1 MWAHNSLC
9 TNHIATFGSE
19 AQKRRY
25 LPRLASGEVLGAW
38 GLTEPG
44 SGSDAAAL
52 RTRAEWRDGEW
63 VLNGSKAFFTNA
75 SVGGIA
81 VVLARTDP
89 GQRSRGISAFIL
101 ERGTPGFRAGQPYRK
116 LGLHASDTAELIFE
130 DARVPATGLLGERG
144 MGFVQAMQV
153 LEGGR
158 IAMAAMAVGIAD
170 AALGQSV
177 KYMNQRTAFGRTLAE
192 FNGLQGMLADVAT
205 EVEVARLLTLRAA
218 YLKDAGRPARHAAAM
233 AKLFASETAMK
244 VASKAVQIHGGA
256 GYITEFPVERIFRDA
271 KLTEIGEGAA
281 ERQRLVIPRRG
292 TGPDP
297 RRVAAVFRDPGL
309 FPWGGVVETVEFGLG
324 LGGSAAARRRAI
336 ATEPLPPLGL
346 KGFAEKYPRELSGGM
361 KQRVAIGRALAIDT
375 KILLMDEP
383 FGALDEQTRVL
394 MGEWLLD
401 IWRRTRKTVIFVTHS
416 LHEALFLSTRIAV
429 MTARPGRIKSVLDLP
444 LDYPRSMESP
454 ELVALRAKLWGEIRE
469 ESLRAM
475 Q

>member
-1 MWAHNSLC
+1 MDFDLTDDQKRLRQVAREFAEGELGNAIAPYDERQTFPHEIVKKLGPLGFLGVLVADEYGGAGLDYVSYALIVEELCRGDASVGITMWAHNSLC

-63 VLNGSKAFFTNA
+63 VLNGSKAFITNA

-116 LGLHASDTAELIFE
+116 LGLHASDTAELIFDE
-130 DARVPATGLLGERG
+130 GREQGRADPRRRGLHHRVPRRADLPRCQAHRDRRGDVRDPATGHRAGDPPALVTAPDRLIAVERVTKRYATSSGPVEALHDVSLTVGEGEFCTLIGPSGCGKSTLLGMLGGLVHPDSGR
-144 MGFVQAMQV
+144 V
-153 LEGGR
+153 L
-158 IAMAAMAVGIAD
+158 VD
-170 AALGQSV
+170 A
-177 KYMNQRTAFGRTLAE
+177 
-192 FNGLQGMLADVAT
+192 
-205 EVEVARLLTLRAA
+205 
-218 YLKDAGRPARHAAAM
+218 RP
-233 AKLFASETAMK
+233 
-244 VASKAVQIHGGA
+244 V
-256 GYITEFPVERIFRDA
+256 
-271 KLTEIGEGAA
+271 
-281 ERQRLVIPRRG
+281 

-297 RRVAAVFRDPGL
+297 RRVATVFQDPGL
-309 FPWGGVVETVEFGLG
+309 FPWRTVLENVEFGLE

-336 ATEPLPPLGL
+336 ATELLPPLGL

-401 IWRRTRKTVIFVTHS
+401 SWR
-416 LHEALFLSTRIAV
+416 
-429 MTARPGRIKSVLDLP
+429 GRGCS
-444 LDYPRSMESP
+444 
-454 ELVALRAKLWGEIRE
+454 
-469 ESLRAM
+469 
-475 Q
+475 

>member
-1 MWAHNSLC
+1 MDFDLTDDQKRLRQVAREFAEGELGNTIAPYDERQTFPHEIVKKLGPLGFLGVLVADEYGGAGLDYVSYALIVEELCRGDASVGITMWAHNSLC

-63 VLNGSKAFFTNA
+63 VLNGSKAFITNA

-177 KYMNQRTAFGRTLAE
+177 QYMNQRTAFGRTLAE

-244 VASKAVQIHGGA
+244 AASKAVQIHGGA

-271 KLTEIGEGAA
+271 KLTEIGEGTS
-281 ERQRLVIPRRG
+281 EIQRLVI
-292 TGPDP
+292 
-297 RRVAAVFRDPGL
+297 
-309 FPWGGVVETVEFGLG
+309 
-324 LGGSAAARRRAI
+324 AREI
-336 ATEPLPPLGL
+336 LQ
-346 KGFAEKYPRELSGGM
+346 LS
-361 KQRVAIGRALAIDT
+361 
-375 KILLMDEP
+375 
-383 FGALDEQTRVL
+383 
-394 MGEWLLD
+394 
-401 IWRRTRKTVIFVTHS
+401 
-416 LHEALFLSTRIAV
+416 
-429 MTARPGRIKSVLDLP
+429 
-444 LDYPRSMESP
+444 
-454 ELVALRAKLWGEIRE
+454 
-469 ESLRAM
+469 
-475 Q
+475 

>member
-1 MWAHNSLC
+1 MDFDLTDDQKRLRQVAREFAEGELGNTIAPYDERQTFPHEIVKKLGPLGFLGVLVADEYGGAGLDYVSYALIVEELCRGDASVGITMWAHNSLC

-63 VLNGSKAFFTNA
+63 VLNGSKAFITNA

-218 YLKDAGRPARHAAAM
+218 YLKSAGRPARHAAAM

-244 VASKAVQIHGGA
+244 AASKAVQIHGGA

-271 KLTEIGEGAA
+271 KLTEIGEGTS
-281 ERQRLVIPRRG
+281 EIQRLVI
-292 TGPDP
+292 
-297 RRVAAVFRDPGL
+297 
-309 FPWGGVVETVEFGLG
+309 
-324 LGGSAAARRRAI
+324 AREI
-336 ATEPLPPLGL
+336 LQ
-346 KGFAEKYPRELSGGM
+346 LS
-361 KQRVAIGRALAIDT
+361 
-375 KILLMDEP
+375 
-383 FGALDEQTRVL
+383 
-394 MGEWLLD
+394 
-401 IWRRTRKTVIFVTHS
+401 
-416 LHEALFLSTRIAV
+416 
-429 MTARPGRIKSVLDLP
+429 
-444 LDYPRSMESP
+444 
-454 ELVALRAKLWGEIRE
+454 
-469 ESLRAM
+469 
-475 Q
+475 

>member
-1 MWAHNSLC
+1 MDFDLTDDQKRLRQVAREFAEGELGNTIAPYDERQTFPHEIVKKLGPLGFLGVLVADEYGGAGLDYVSYALIVEELCRGDASVGITMWAHNSLC

-63 VLNGSKAFFTNA
+63 VLNGSKAFITNA
-75 SVGGIA
+75 SVGGVA

-244 VASKAVQIHGGA
+244 AASKAVQIHGGA

-271 KLTEIGEGAA
+271 KLTEIGEGTS
-281 ERQRLVIPRRG
+281 EIQRLVI
-292 TGPDP
+292 
-297 RRVAAVFRDPGL
+297 
-309 FPWGGVVETVEFGLG
+309 
-324 LGGSAAARRRAI
+324 AREI
-336 ATEPLPPLGL
+336 LQ
-346 KGFAEKYPRELSGGM
+346 LS
-361 KQRVAIGRALAIDT
+361 
-375 KILLMDEP
+375 
-383 FGALDEQTRVL
+383 
-394 MGEWLLD
+394 
-401 IWRRTRKTVIFVTHS
+401 
-416 LHEALFLSTRIAV
+416 
-429 MTARPGRIKSVLDLP
+429 
-444 LDYPRSMESP
+444 
-454 ELVALRAKLWGEIRE
+454 
-469 ESLRAM
+469 
-475 Q
+475 